1 MFNLSGSEIVVILL
15 LALVVL
21 GPEKLPDAIRRF
33 GRTYGE
39 LKRMGSSFQEEM
51 RSTIEEPMR
60 EMRDTANLL
69 RDQADFTRYT
79 DEKPTSGNP
88 MEAGVAT
95 TAVQTADVDDDDEPA
110 VAAEFDDVDDEFDH
124 DFDDIED
131 DEFDDED
138 IDDDDAISGRNDADA
153 EDEFDDEFDEEP
165 TLLGDSDDEG
175 NEAATGED
183 AADDNATERDDGGHS
198 LA

>member
-1 MFNLSGSEIVVILL
+1 VFNLSGSEIVVILL

-39 LKRMGSSFQEEM
+39 LKRMSSSFQEEM

-60 EMRDTANLL
+60 EMRETANLL
-69 RDQADFTRYT
+69 RDQADFTRHT

-95 TAVQTADVDDDDEPA
+95 AAVQTADVDDDDEPV
-110 VAAEFDDVDDEFDH
+110 VAAEFDDADDEFDH
-124 DFDDIED
+124 EFDDIED
-131 DEFDDED
+131 DEFDDDEA
-138 IDDDDAISGRNDADA
+138 IADDDGFDGLDDD
-153 EDEFDDEFDEEP
+153 EDDEFDDEFDEEP
-165 TLLGDSDDEG
+165 TLLGEFDDEG
-175 NEAATGED
+175 DEAATGED
-183 AADDNATERDDGGHS
+183 VADENASERDDGGHS
-198 LA
+198 SA

>member
-39 LKRMGSSFQEEM
+39 LKRMSSSFQEEM

-60 EMRDTANLL
+60 EMRETANLL

-138 IDDDDAISGRNDADA
+138 IETTTPSPAGTTPMPRTSSTTSSTRSRHCSVT
-153 EDEFDDEFDEEP
+153 P
-165 TLLGDSDDEG
+165 TTR
-175 NEAATGED
+175 ATRRPR
-183 AADDNATERDDGGHS
+183 ARMPPTTTPPERDDGGHS
-198 LA
+198 SA